1 MKQIVFLL
9 LIFPGILLAQQ
20 SYAQKNGL
28 DLVGQINQYV
38 KTYNNDSVYWIYS
51 KPLNPDWETLLTLE
65 SRFEKWGKCENV
77 IDKFAADVQV
87 LPFAN
92 IIDEKDLLRMIHQID
107 QQKLKRWNN
116 RSFQNSQIKV
126 LKRKIK
132 LSSPNNRKN
141 IKDYFEISPPV
152 FSTDEQ
158 TAILQINHYCGME
171 CGDGY
176 LFILRNENGVWIK
189 IFQKLLWIS

>member
-87 LPFAN
+87 LPLAK
-92 IIDEKDLLRMIHQID
+92 IIEEKDLLQMIHQID

-152 FSTDEQ
+152 FSNDEQ

-171 CGDGY
+171 CGSGY
-176 LFILRNENGVWIK
+176 IFILRKENGVWIK
-189 IFQKLLWIS
+189 IYQKLLWLS